1 MHAVIFLAGLSEED
15 KQDLYKQREEG
26 NFELY

>member
-1 MHAVIFLAGLSEED
+1 MHAVIFLAGLSKEEKED
-15 KQDLYKQREEG
+15 VYKQREEG